1 MSNYEFQFSGSLA
14 DYVTAIAWSPDG
26 NTLAASSAAGEVI
39 LWENGESTLQAAT
52 GQSANGVAFSASG
65 LLAIGGQDGRVK
77 IWRLST
83 RELIA
88 TLDATAWVD
97 KLAWSPTSNQ
107 LAFSVGR
114 EVQVWNADTQEVVT
128 LNFESSSVLG
138 IDWRGD
144 GKYLALA
151 GYQGVKIW
159 DAENWQEDP
168 VILSVATASVAIAWS
183 ADGKYLASGNMDRT
197 ISVLEWNNSDPWL
210 MSGFPGKVR
219 QIAWST
225 AKTPQGTPILAASS
239 IEGIVVWELIDEA
252 TLWDGRVL
260 VNHSDTIQALA
271 FAPNSF
277 LLASGADDGYI
288 CLWDEAQEVSQILE
302 GVRTG
307 FSCLAW
313 HPQGNQL
320 AAGGKNGEV
329 LIWSITSVEDI
340 P

>member
-1 MSNYEFQFSGSLA
+1 MSNYELQFSGKLA

-26 NTLAASSAAGEVI
+26 NTLAASSAAGEVV
-39 LWENGESTLQAAT
+39 LWENGESILQAAT
-52 GQSANGVAFSASG
+52 GQSANGVTFSTNG
-65 LLAIGGQDGRVK
+65 LLAVGGQDGRVK

-83 RELIA
+83 REIIA
-88 TLDATAWVD
+88 TLENAPVWVD
-97 KLAWSPTSNQ
+97 KLAWSPTCNQ

-114 EVQVWNADTQEVVT
+114 EVHVWDGDLQVVVR

-144 GKYLALA
+144 GEYLAIA

-159 DAENWQEDP
+159 HTQNWQADP

-183 ADGKYLASGNMDRT
+183 PDGKYLASGNMDRT
-197 ISVLEWNNSDPWL
+197 ISVLEWNNPDPWL

-219 QIAWST
+219 RLAWST
-225 AKTPQGTPILAASS
+225 AKTSHAPLLASSS
-239 IEGIVVWELIDEA
+239 IEGIVVWVNESS
-252 TLWDGRVL
+252 TGWDGSVL

-271 FAPNSF
+271 FAPNRL
-277 LLASGADDGYI
+277 LLASAADDGYI
-288 CLWDEAQEVSQILE
+288 CLWEKAQELSQILE
-302 GVRTG
+302 GVKTG
-307 FSCLAW
+307 FSVLAW

-329 LIWSITSVEDI
+329 LIWSNTAADDI
-340 P
+340 A